1 MKVKI
6 NNITIVLNDD
16 RFNSST
22 AKNIIMQNFE
32 PITKELYY
40 ISDNIRNVSV
50 INNTKTNQLLYH
62 VNFIDKEETDILE
75 VTIERILKRFKNCK
89 VKLLKYDRS
98 IIKFEY
104 KMNVF
109 ESAYFRG

>member
-22 AKNIIMQNFE
+22 ARNIIMQNFE

-40 ISDNIRNVSV
+40 ISDNIKNVSV
-50 INNTKTNQLLYH
+50 INNTKT
-62 VNFIDKEETDILE
+62 K
-75 VTIERILKRFKNCK
+75 
-89 VKLLKYDRS
+89 
-98 IIKFEY
+98 IK
-104 KMNVF
+104 
-109 ESAYFRG
+109 

>member
-40 ISDNIRNVSV
+40 ISDNIKNVSV

-75 VTIERILKRFKNCK
+75 VTIERILKRFMDRDRCK
-89 VKLLKYDRS
+89 TALHRS
-98 IIKFEY
+98 DIILDGLC
-104 KMNVF
+104 NH
-109 ESAYFRG
+109 